1 MMPSTRWPLVALVLL
16 IGVSLR
22 AQDDDLMSM
31 LEAEEEPVTEFAVAT
46 FKSTRVVSGHSV
58 ETNGEGVMQ
67 FLIGHRFGRVNAGWR
82 DLFGLDN
89 ATIRIGLDY
98 GITDDLDI
106 GIGRSSFTKAYD
118 GFIKYRFLKQKKGDK
133 KFPFT
138 ATALASV
145 MIRSDLLP
153 LQSQRDYQF
162 RHRVF
167 YTYQLLIAR
176 KFGEWVSLQLMPTVV
191 HRNLVASAAD
201 NNTIFSMGFGTSVRI
216 TGSLRFNM
224 EYVWVIPGQISSP
237 VAGEPVRDSF
247 SMGVDLETGGHVFQ
261 LHFTNARGMHEKFLA
276 SETSGRWLDGDIHF
290 GFNVSRVFTL
300 YDRNVRAQKRAVR
313 KEEKAASAD

>member
-1 MMPSTRWPLVALVLL
+1 MATRSLLTALLL
-16 IGVSLR
+16 LASLAGAR
-22 AQDDDLMSM
+22 AQDDLMAM
-31 LEAEEEPVTEFAVAT
+31 LEAEQEPVVNYAFAT
-46 FKSTRVVSGHSV
+46 FKTTRIVSGHSV

-98 GITDDLDI
+98 GITDDLNI
-106 GIGRSSFTKAYD
+106 GFGRSSFTKAWD
-118 GFIKYRFLKQKKGDK
+118 GFIKYRFLKQKSGAK

-138 ATALASV
+138 ATAIASM
-145 MIRSDLLP
+145 MIRSDDWP
-153 LQSQRDYQF
+153 VPTRENYITSRFY
-162 RHRVF
+162 

-176 KFGEWVSLQLMPTVV
+176 KFGEWVSLQIMPTVV
-191 HRNLVASAAD
+191 HRNLVATAAD
-201 NNTIFSMGFGTSVRI
+201 NNTVFSMGFGTSVRL

-224 EYVWVIPGQISSP
+224 EYVWVIPGQIASP

-313 KEEKAASAD
+313 KEEKASSAD